1 MDLLDISL
9 YAMYVLVI
17 VAAVG
22 ALAFALIN
30 IVSKPGGL
38 VRAAIGI
45 GALVGLFFISY
56 ALTSGDVTAA
66 ERARGITEGTSR
78 LVGAGLVMFY
88 IAFVLSILALIYSEI
103 TKAFR

>member
-9 YAMYVLVI
+9 YVMYGLIVI
-17 VAAVG
+17 AALG
-22 ALAFALIN
+22 AIAFALIN

-56 ALTSGDVTAA
+56 ALSSGEVTAI
-66 ERARGITEGTSR
+66 ERARGVTEGTSR
-78 LVGAGLVMFY
+78 LVGAALVMFY
-88 IAFVLSILALIYSEI
+88 IAFVLAILALIYSEI